1 MKNGKLTAEG
11 KIAENYYT
19 LEVFIKKK
27 LGENF
32 YYLGEVEKVL
42 DAKEIENKEGKNL
55 VEYELYLKREIKS
68 DLYQYLIKNK

>member
-1 MKNGKLTAEG
+1 M
-11 KIAENYYT
+11 
-19 LEVFIKKK
+19 
-27 LGENF
+27 
-32 YYLGEVEKVL
+32 EKVL